1 VPGRGGAVGLER
13 ATKGVRGCKPWWLGR
28 SVEPG
33 SAGAWVVSGGGG
45 VEVEIAGE
53 RGGGG

>member
-1 VPGRGGAVGLER
+1 MPGRGGAVGLER